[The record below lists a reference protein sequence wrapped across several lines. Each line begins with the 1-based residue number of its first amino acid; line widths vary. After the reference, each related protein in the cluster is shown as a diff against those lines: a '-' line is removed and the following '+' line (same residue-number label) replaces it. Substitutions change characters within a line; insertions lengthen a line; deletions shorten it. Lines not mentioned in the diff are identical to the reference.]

1 MWYYLIASLFY
12 LMVMFITF
20 NDAFRKSSWYFPLSI
35 FGNLIGSIC
44 WFLLVR
50 HLNNNDKILIHS
62 VYWDFMI
69 LVIGYLLPLLAF
81 EFSFNSWQIFGMSLV
96 IIGLC
101 VIKAFHA

>member
-1 MWYYLIASLFY
+1 
-12 LMVMFITF
+12 MFITF
-20 NDAFRKSSWYFPLSI
+20 NDAFRKSSWYLPLSI

-50 HLNNNDKILIHS
+50 HLNNNDKILVHS